1 MRNNMAIDTWFN
13 VQRYDDYLQDWI
25 PRSNDGSD
33 WYSTLDSAKFFCN
46 QYKLD
51 GERVR
56 IVKEEVVYDPNSST

>member
-1 MRNNMAIDTWFN
+1 MTIDTLFS
-13 VQRYDDYLQDWI
+13 VQKYDDYLLDWV
-25 PRSNDGSD
+25 PRSPDGSD

-56 IVKEEVVYDPNSST
+56 IVKEEIVYDPDRST